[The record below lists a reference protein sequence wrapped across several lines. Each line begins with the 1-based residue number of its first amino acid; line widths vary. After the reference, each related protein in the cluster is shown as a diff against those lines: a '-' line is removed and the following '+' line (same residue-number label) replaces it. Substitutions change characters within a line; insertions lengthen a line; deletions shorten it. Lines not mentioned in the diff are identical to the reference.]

1 MATCYDRWQH
11 LMIRSKVDFIK
22 QKIVR
27 MKEDLGMNELISCF
41 CGTVSVVKIDVEKIL
56 GRSFSSDLESL
67 KTNFYPSVVA
77 PHGDT
82 NISEIFFPCGRYY
95 YYYYYYYYYLSFA
108 NFYRIHTSLYS
119 GTSGI
124 RKLTSQI

>member
-1 MATCYDRWQH
+1 MATSYDRWQH
-11 LMIRSKVDFIK
+11 LMIRRKVDFIK

-27 MKEDLGMNELISCF
+27 IKEDLGMNELISCF
-41 CGTVSVVKIDVEKIL
+41 CGTVSVVKIDVGKIL
-56 GRSFSSDLESL
+56 GTSFSSDLESL

-95 YYYYYYYYYLSFA
+95 YYYYLSFA
-108 NFYRIHTSLYS
+108 NFYRILTNLYS

-124 RKLTSQI
+124 RKLRCQV